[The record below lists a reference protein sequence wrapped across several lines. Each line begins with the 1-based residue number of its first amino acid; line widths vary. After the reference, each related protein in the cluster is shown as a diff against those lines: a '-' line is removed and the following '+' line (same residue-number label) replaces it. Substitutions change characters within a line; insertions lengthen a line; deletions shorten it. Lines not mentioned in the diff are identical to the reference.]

1 MEKEVRK
8 LKLNVTNIKSY
19 LINSNKELKKLRVQK
34 TDLFNKIG
42 KQRELRE
49 KESRLEKP
57 NLGIGSGFSRVVG
70 AVTAPVRSIFDQI
83 LDFFGLI
90 ALGILVQKLPS
101 IIAKIEEFF
110 NSDFIK
116 TVGSILSTIGTGL
129 QKLGELIGIIPKQ
142 KQNEIDQDLKSIE
155 REVDDG
161 LKSSDQADRDT
172 RKLEQQLNGLDSE
185 PKQEAPTPEP
195 APQLMAPGSMYPV
208 QPQQQTPSITP
219 PTTTTPRS
227 ASPAPAP
234 QKFSKGGTVQPTND
248 QQTKPAYNPGK
259 SGPLK
264 RAERSM
270 GNGFTDFSLAV
281 NNISQS
287 VEQDEKNMMAFAEM
301 SKHFR
306 EWSSL
311 TGKAS
316 GTPGPGPGPGPGD
329 PDPGDPGQEFPYE
342 SPTGD
347 ATIKFYPGQGR
358 DSSGEPGVDF
368 SFKDYKNNY
377 SLFAG
382 EVVGTPVYDGYGQS
396 LRIRSKDP
404 ATGKMFDALYA
415 HFPPGQVKV
424 KVGDKVTPGQFLG
437 PVGWDHK
444 NNRPVRGAGN
454 MDGPHTSVDFFEP
467 GTLTRY
473 SNSNGVVTS
482 IIKREGKSPIGT
494 QKSKIKPAQ
503 VVPLPSGIKLE
514 PASTDKVGEGV
525 SNLVKALERPGGG
538 GTRKLLNT
546 SSSGGNQSL
555 FIYAVQPV
563 ETFVPFPYPVPM
575 QQTASSTPSRAKLPS
590 IWRA

>member
-1 MEKEVRK
+1 MEKEVKK

-90 ALGILVQKLPS
+90 ALGILVQNLPK

-227 ASPAPAP
+227 ASPAP
-234 QKFSKGGTVQPTND
+234 QKFSKGGTVQSTND

-264 RAERSM
+264 RAERNM
-270 GNGFTDFSLAV
+270 GNGFTDFSSAV

-316 GTPGPGPGPGPGD
+316 GAPGSPGPGPGP
-329 PDPGDPGQEFPYE
+329 DPGTDPGSPGQEFPYE

-347 ATIKFYPGQGR
+347 ATIEFYGGQGR
-358 DSSGEPGVDF
+358 DASGEPGVDF

-382 EVVGTPVYDGYGQS
+382 EVIDTPVYSGYGQS

-415 HFPPGQVKV
+415 HFPPGGVKV
-424 KVGDKVTPGQFLG
+424 RVGDKVSPGQFLG

-444 NNRPVRGAGN
+444 NNRPIRGAGN
-454 MDGPHTSVDFFEP
+454 MTGPHTSVDFFEP

-473 SNSNGVVTS
+473 SNASGVVS
-482 IIKREGKSPIGT
+482 SVIKRKGKPPTGT
-494 QKSKIKPAQ
+494 QASKIKPAQ
-503 VVPLPSGIKLE
+503 VIPAPKGIKLE
-514 PASTDKVGEGV
+514 PVSQDPISSGASKLLD
-525 SNLVKALERPGGG
+525 ALQRPGGG
-538 GTRKLLNT
+538 GDRRLNR
-546 SSSGGNQSL
+546 SSSSGNQSL